1 MALTP
6 YTKRR
11 QQDSAR
17 VTLKDRNAAGPR
29 ADGGAGGELVDSGG
43 SVPIGGIIP
52 YNGAFD
58 GIPSNWALCD
68 GTNGTP
74 DLRAVFILGTAT
86 EGDVGDTGG
95 SDTHS
100 HNAGTL
106 AVASH
111 STAADT
117 AVTGAGA
124 RVTTATHSV
133 SGATEAT
140 TTLPPW
146 FKLAFIRRMS

>member
-1 MALTP
+1 VALTP

-29 ADGGAGGELVDSGG
+29 ADGGAGGEVVDSGG
-43 SVPIGGIIP
+43 TVPIGVILP
-52 YNGAFD
+52 YNGAFAD
-58 GIPSNWALCD
+58 IPSNWALCD

-95 SDTHS
+95 SDTHT

-106 AVASH
+106 AVAAH
-111 STAADT
+111 STGSAQ
-117 AVTGAGA
+117 GAGSQPV
-124 RVTTATHSV
+124 VTSAGHSV